1 MAAARSFTTSEATEP
16 HMSTEAATSPF
27 RLPLI
32 AILRG
37 IPAHEAL
44 AHVQALAEE
53 GYDAIEIPL
62 NSPNWAD
69 SIGTAA
75 REAGRDLWIG
85 GGTVLHQRDVDVLHG
100 LGARFIVT
108 PNTDPAVIRHAVQL
122 GLQVVA
128 GFATP
133 TEAFAA
139 LGAGAQML
147 KLFPASTY
155 GTQHVRALRAVLPP
169 VPLFVVGGVTPLTLA
184 DFLSAGSA
192 GAGIG
197 GELYKP
203 GQTVERTRQG
213 ARAFKQAYLE
223 SMP

>member
-1 MAAARSFTTSEATEP
+1 MKAATDREMGTE
-16 HMSTEAATSPF
+16 TATSPF

-37 IPAHEAL
+37 IRADEAP
-44 AHVQALAEE
+44 AHVQALVEE
-53 GYDAIEIPL
+53 GYDAIEVPL
-62 NSPNWAD
+62 NSPGWDD
-69 SIGTAA
+69 SIGTAT
-75 REAGRDLWIG
+75 RDFGDRAWIG
-85 GGTVLHQRDVDVLHG
+85 GGTVLTKQDVNVLAA

-108 PNTDPAVIRHAVQL
+108 PNVNPELIRHAVQR

-128 GFATP
+128 GFATA

-139 LGAGAQML
+139 LDAGAQML

-169 VPLFVVGGVTPLTLA
+169 VPMFVVGGVTPSTLA
-184 DFLSAGSA
+184 GFLSAGSA

-203 GQTVERTRQG
+203 GQAVERTRQG

>member
-1 MAAARSFTTSEATEP
+1 MTHDPTTAL
-16 HMSTEAATSPF
+16 F

-37 IPAHEAL
+37 ISPQEAVP
-44 AHVQALAEE
+44 HVRALVEE

-62 NSPNWAD
+62 NSPDWA
-69 SIGTAA
+69 SSL
-75 REAGRDLWIG
+75 RQVAGEFGQQAWIG
-85 GGTVLHQRDVDVLHG
+85 GGTVLREADVDTLHA
-100 LGARFIVT
+100 LGACFIVT
-108 PNTDPAVIRHAVQL
+108 PNTHPPLIRHAVAS

-133 TEAFAA
+133 SEAFAA
-139 LGAGAQML
+139 LDAGAGML

-155 GTQHVRALRAVLPP
+155 GPGHLRALRSVLPP
-169 VPLFVVGGVTPLTLA
+169 VPLFAVGGITPANLTEY
-184 DFLSAGSA
+184 LSSGCT

-203 GQTVERTRQG
+203 GQPVEQTRMH
-213 ARAFKQAYLE
+213 ARSFKQAYLDHIA
-223 SMP
+223 

>member
-1 MAAARSFTTSEATEP
+1 
-16 HMSTEAATSPF
+16 MSTEVATSPF

-37 IPAHEAL
+37 IRTDEAL
-44 AHVQALAEE
+44 AHVQALVEE

-62 NSPNWAD
+62 NSPGWD
-69 SIGTAA
+69 SSIGAA
-75 REAGRDLWIG
+75 IRDVGDRAWIG
-85 GGTVLHQRDVDVLHG
+85 GGTVLRTQDVDVLAA

-108 PNTDPAVIRHAVQL
+108 PNVNPELIRHAVQR

-128 GFATP
+128 GFATA
-133 TEAFAA
+133 TEAFVA
-139 LGAGAQML
+139 LDAGAQML

-169 VPLFVVGGVTPLTLA
+169 VPLFVVGGVTPSTLA
-184 DFLSAGSA
+184 DFLSAGSV

-197 GELYKP
+197 GELYKQ
-203 GQTVERTRQG
+203 GQPIERTRQG

>member
-1 MAAARSFTTSEATEP
+1 MSIATAP
-16 HMSTEAATSPF
+16 CPF

-37 IPAHEAL
+37 IRADEAL
-44 AHVQALAEE
+44 SHVQALLEE

-62 NSPNWAD
+62 NSPDWDN
-69 SIGTAA
+69 SIGAA
-75 REAGRDLWIG
+75 IRDFGDHAWIG
-85 GGTVLHQRDVDVLHG
+85 GGTVLRTQDVNVLAT

-108 PNTDPAVIRHAVQL
+108 PNANPELIRHAVQR

-128 GFATP
+128 GFATA

-139 LGAGAQML
+139 LDAGAQML

-155 GTQHVRALRAVLPP
+155 GMQHVRALRAVLPP
-169 VPLFVVGGVTPLTLA
+169 VPLFVVGGVTPSTLA
-184 DFLSAGSA
+184 DFLSAGSV

-203 GQTVERTRQG
+203 GQPVERTRQG
-213 ARAFKQAYLE
+213 ARAFRQAYLE